1 MSYDTHWFCQ
11 ALDVFTSERQSLN
24 RLIRTCAIITY
35 PLSDFSQLQGLDQAP
50 SPGWEPGH
58 SLGFFPFQRYHHI
71 DATKE
76 APASNA
82 PRSQVFTTSQQ
93 VHWRQPWLTG
103 LFHPVSTRRVLA
115 FRALPRGDRTLFP
128 ATLLLR
134 RYLPRM
140 DSFHLP
146 MCTPACFTTEDYP
159 FLRCSRK
166 MALWLP

>member
-1 MSYDTHWFCQ
+1 LSYDTHWFCQ
-11 ALDVFTSERQSLN
+11 ALDVFTSERPSLN
-24 RLIRTCAIITY
+24 RLTRAFAIITY
-35 PLSDFSQLQGLDQAP
+35 PLSDFSRLQGLDQAP

-93 VHWRQPWLTG
+93 VPWRQPWLTG
-103 LFHPVSTRRVLA
+103 LFHPVSTRRVRT
-115 FRALPRGDRTLFP
+115 FRASPRNDRKLFP

-134 RYLPRM
+134 CYLPPM
-140 DSFHLP
+140 DSFHFP
-146 MCTPACFTTEDYP
+146 MRTPAYITTEDYP
-159 FLRCSRK
+159 YLRYSQK
-166 MALWLP
+166 MAL